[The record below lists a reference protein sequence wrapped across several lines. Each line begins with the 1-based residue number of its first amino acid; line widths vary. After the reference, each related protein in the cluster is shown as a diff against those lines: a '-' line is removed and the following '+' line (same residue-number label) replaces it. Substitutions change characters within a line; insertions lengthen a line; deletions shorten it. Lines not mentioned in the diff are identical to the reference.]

1 MYNTDEA
8 DIPKGVSAF
17 LSFYGHKN
25 RTLILKLRHFLHALW
40 ITMRMV
46 LNRPGK
52 GVKMY
57 FEVYADSFLLLQFVM
72 NCYVLVLVNNM
83 LRQKVRLR
91 RILWGAFCGT
101 IFSLVPFFFSFKMF
115 VSVLISFFMSVLW
128 LAVFTFQINRKAHF
142 LKVLEKMGISTI
154 LLGGGLLV
162 CLRLFPKGWNKDIK
176 VVDILLLGG
185 LVCGILTAL
194 IRKNRKPYNTC
205 RVTLFEES
213 QGVDATGK
221 PSKGGVSIEALID
234 TGNSLIEPIS
244 GKPAAVL
251 DKAVFEQIYGER
263 KPSVFRVIPYHS
275 VGRKNGVLP
284 GYKLEHIVVE
294 TEENT
299 KEYKEVYIGVGEE
312 VLSQGSTYKM
322 ILNPRMLE

>member
-1 MYNTDEA
+1 MYRENKA

-17 LSFYGHKN
+17 LSFYGRKKFLH
-25 RTLILKLRHFLHALW
+25 ILELRHFLHVLW

-57 FEVYADSFLLLQFVM
+57 FEVYADSVFILQFVL

-91 RILWGAFCGT
+91 RILLGAFCGT
-101 IFSLVPFFFSFKMF
+101 IFSFVPFLLPFKLF
-115 VSVLISFFMSVLW
+115 ISVLISIIMSVLW
-128 LAVFTFQINRKAHF
+128 LVVFVFQTSSKEHF
-142 LKVLEKMGISTI
+142 LKVLEKLGISTI

-162 CLRLFPKGWNKDIK
+162 CLRIFLKGWYTDISML
-176 VVDILLLGG
+176 DILLLGG
-185 LVCGILTAL
+185 VVCCVLIVL

-205 RVTLFEES
+205 RVTLFGETKEPDIS
-213 QGVDATGK
+213 QTLLDR
-221 PSKGGVSIEALID
+221 GVSIEALID

-244 GKPAAVL
+244 GKPVAVL
-251 DKAVFEQIYGER
+251 DKAVFEQVYGER

-275 VGRKNGVLP
+275 VGKKAGVLP
-284 GYKLEHIVVE
+284 GYRLERIIVE

-299 KEYKEVYIGVGEE
+299 KEYKEVFIGVGEE